1 MIQIEARAVR
11 LPIALLKGMSTM
23 TSLGVMSI
31 AVLLLSGSTA
41 VAADPSDA
49 ISGRRIADRFCGG
62 CHAVARGPSPL
73 KDAPPFRDLHKRYRS
88 GGLPQ
93 LLSEGMLQPS
103 RMPEEGSP
111 RQHPRMP
118 MAVLEDD
125 QVRELTV
132 YLRSLQPPRRSK
144 ADRKTQP

>member
-1 MIQIEARAVR
+1 
-11 LPIALLKGMSTM
+11 M
-23 TSLGVMSI
+23 TSLGLTSV
-31 AVLLLSGSTA
+31 AVLLLSGAAA

-49 ISGRRIADRFCGG
+49 ISGRRIAERFCGS

-88 GGLPQ
+88 GGLPR
-93 LLSEGMLQPS
+93 LLSEGMLQP
-103 RMPEEGSP
+103 RRLPEEGSP

-125 QVRELTV
+125 QVRDLTA
-132 YLRSLQPPRRSK
+132 YLRSLQPPHDSK
-144 ADRKTQP
+144 GDRKTHP

>member
-1 MIQIEARAVR
+1 
-11 LPIALLKGMSTM
+11 M
-23 TSLGVMSI
+23 TSLGLMSV
-31 AVLLLSGSTA
+31 AVLLLSGSAA

-49 ISGRRIADRFCGG
+49 ISGRRLAARYCSS

-111 RQHPRMP
+111 RRHPRMP
-118 MAVLEDD
+118 MAALEDD
-125 QVRELTV
+125 QVRELTA
-132 YLRSLQPPRRSK
+132 YLRSLQPPRVSK
-144 ADRKTQP
+144 ADRKTHPW